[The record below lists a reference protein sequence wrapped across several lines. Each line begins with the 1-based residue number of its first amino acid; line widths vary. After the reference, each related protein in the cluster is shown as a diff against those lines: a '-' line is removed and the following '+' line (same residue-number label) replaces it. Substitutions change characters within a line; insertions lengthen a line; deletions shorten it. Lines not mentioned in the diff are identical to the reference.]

1 MAGDGVCLPV
11 SALLIGSASRSIEL
25 MEVSVT
31 RLLGKLKP
39 ANDDAGEFDVTML
52 SYFIG
57 DYSYYEAS
65 GAF

>member
-1 MAGDGVCLPV
+1 
-11 SALLIGSASRSIEL
+11 
-25 MEVSVT
+25 MEESVT